1 MEKINKEIE
10 HMIKMIT
17 HLRRRKSLTQDELGE
32 LLGVSK
38 QSVSKYEKGIII
50 LSVDKLLW
58 YQHYF
63 EIPLQDFFGLNTT
76 LSKDEKILI
85 EWYRKS
91 PVIIRLFIQHICKY
105 EC

>member
-38 QSVSKYEKGIII
+38 QSVSKYEKGSIM

-63 EIPLQDFFGLNTT
+63 DIPLQDFFGIKMN
-76 LSKDEKILI
+76 LSKEERILI

-91 PVIIRLFIQHICKY
+91 PIYVKLFIQFMCKY
-105 EC
+105 EF